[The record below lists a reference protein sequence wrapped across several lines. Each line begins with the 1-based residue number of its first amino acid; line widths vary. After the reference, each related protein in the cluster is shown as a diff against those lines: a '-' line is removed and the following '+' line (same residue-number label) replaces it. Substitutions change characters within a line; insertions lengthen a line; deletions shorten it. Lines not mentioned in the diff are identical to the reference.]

1 MDVMGCGSLSSPV
14 KLLVFPDSQESK
26 VGEFEHKSAVHYTVG
41 GLHVAVAH
49 HGSVVEVAQ
58 ALEDVH
64 DQGLLE
70 VPVNL
75 HLILFKDILV
85 MLIKSIKILF
95 FIGV

>member
-1 MDVMGCGSLSSPV
+1 MLGLLVLIIKLSPV
-14 KLLVFPDSQESK
+14 KLLIVPDSQKSK
-26 VGEFEHKSAVHYTVG
+26 VCEFEHKSAVHHAVG

-49 HGSVVEVAQ
+49 HGCVVEVTQ

-64 DQGLLE
+64 DQGLFE

-85 MLIKSIKILF
+85 ILIKLNKTKYL
-95 FIGV
+95 